1 MRRDSPDRPAL
12 VIAHRGASGYRPEHT
27 SAAYELAF
35 ALGADAVEPDV
46 VATRDGVL
54 VIRHENE
61 ISGTTDVAEHPEFAS
76 RRTTKEVDGARLTGW
91 FTEDFTWDE
100 LATLRARE
108 RLPELRQHNATF
120 DGRYPILRLADLFDL
135 AARASTRHGRA
146 LHIVAEIKHP
156 TYFAGLGLPLDE
168 LFVDAVRRAGW
179 DENMLVVECF
189 EKTVLGQVCARGV
202 RSERVYLIEATGAPY
217 DRVASSGSA
226 AIDYAHDVTLHGL
239 RALATAPDAERVDGV
254 SVNTSMLLPTDASGS
269 VTGATSLVD
278 DAHSAGLSAFCW
290 TLRAEKAFL
299 ASPFRG
305 NPAVGAPAGA
315 GGGGRWA
322 DADWGDWRGQ
332 FGVLLDT
339 GVDGVFADQP
349 DLALEVR
356 DRR

>member
-1 MRRDSPDRPAL
+1 MRPDSPARPAL

-108 RLPELRQHNATF
+108 RLPAVRQHNTTF
-120 DGRYPILRLADLFDL
+120 DGRYPILRLADLFAIAQ
-135 AARASTRHGRA
+135 AAAAGPGGRSPR
-146 LHIVAEIKHP
+146 IVAEIKHP

-168 LFVDAVRRAGW
+168 LFADEVRRSGW
-179 DENMLVVECF
+179 DENMLTVECF
-189 EKTVLGQVCARGV
+189 EKTVLGQVHARGI
-202 RSERVYLIEATGAPY
+202 RGDRVYLIEAAGAPY
-217 DRVASSGSA
+217 DRVASAGSTA
-226 AIDYAHDVTLHGL
+226 VEYAHDVTPAGL
-239 RALATAPDAERVDGV
+239 RALASAPEAERVDGV
-254 SVNTSMLLPTDASGS
+254 SVNTSMLLPADASGA
-269 VTGATSLVD
+269 VPGASDIVD
-278 DAHSAGLSAFCW
+278 DVHSAGLAAFCW
-290 TLRAEKAFL
+290 TLRAENAFL
-299 ASPFRG
+299 APPHRRG
-305 NPAVGAPAGA
+305 DAE
-315 GGGGRWA
+315 
-322 DADWGDWRGQ
+322 ADWGDWRGQ
-332 FGVLLDT
+332 FRMLLGT

-349 DLALEVR
+349 DLAVAVR
-356 DRR
+356 DDR